1 MNMRKLL
8 LAVLVLFVKLSLYAQ
23 GWVVDETS
31 KDNSGGIF
39 SGILG
44 VLLFL
49 GLIWLLGTLFG
60 RKKKESSNSSLNDE
74 HHHTYDFKNNQD
86 DDELNSHYVE
96 DVNYRPHVGL
106 STSEDNKE
114 DSDTNARNNQVEHN
128 YSENDFNEKC
138 IEIYGDYAEVTYGII
153 IVKEDGEYR
162 QISSSD
168 NRYEILSSFI
178 SRNHKERYKSID
190 RIGNGEQLKMYINLE
205 KGILFPC
212 ARPMDSHGKLEK
224 EFYGERIAMMMAYYD
239 KAMECYP
246 LYTSNSISLRDYI
259 LSLGWDLAIYI
270 HKYIKQP
277 MDWRDYHDLK
287 DMTLRNMTKEDYL
300 SYRSKADKVSTRSDG
315 VYDGWG
321 NRIGNDFEEAKEE
334 MDRREVFPMA
344 QAIKEVKEFKW
355 EL

>member
-1 MNMRKLL
+1 MRKLL
-8 LAVLVLFVKLSLYAQ
+8 LAILVLSMKLSLYAQ
-23 GWVVDETS
+23 GWVVDEVS

-49 GLIWLLGTLFG
+49 GLIWLLSTLFG
-60 RKKKESSNSSLNDE
+60 GKKKESSNSSTNDE
-74 HHHTYDFKNNQD
+74 YYHTDGFFNSQD
-86 DDELNSHYVE
+86 DDELDIHNIE
-96 DVNYRPHVGL
+96 DVDFGAHVAI
-106 STSEDNKE
+106 STSEEKKNTDANAITEQFERCLSDN
-114 DSDTNARNNQVEHN
+114 A
-128 YSENDFNEKC
+128 FNEKC

-153 IVKEDGEYR
+153 IIKEDGEYR

-168 NRYEILSSFI
+168 NRYEILSTFI
-178 SRNHKERYKSID
+178 SQCHKERYNSID
-190 RIGNGEQLKMYINLE
+190 RVGNSEQLKMYIDLE
-205 KGILFPC
+205 KGMLFPC

-239 KAMECYP
+239 KAMGCYP
-246 LYTSNSISLRDYI
+246 LYTSNSISLRDYC

-270 HKYIKQP
+270 HRYIKQP

-287 DMTLRNMTKEDYL
+287 DMTLRKMTKEEYL
-300 SYRSKADKVSTRSDG
+300 SYRSKADKISTRSDG

-321 NRIGNDFEEAKEE
+321 NRIGSDFEEAKEE
-334 MDRREVFPMA
+334 LDRREVFPMA
-344 QAIKEVKEFKW
+344 QAIKEVKELKW